1 MLCDVISS
9 SFSKFENKRIQNLQ
23 SPRLSLDF
31 VILKKEELCVPRLP
45 TLRSTATNRMGVK
58 QTRRAACH
66 AIRRRRWRTL
76 PCLASLFFRQTRSGS
91 SLNILFVLCPRS
103 SRVPRT
109 HELARPARRATALRC
124 FHFCFC
130 TKHCK
135 QTPRR
140 RRLRTHSALFACF
153 SGTTA
158 KHKMYSVPVV
168 ASMYVQEHR
177 WLS

>member
-1 MLCDVISS
+1 MLVTVWQILNMKHVKWPETEILGICYNLHRKTREITL
-9 SFSKFENKRIQNLQ
+9 KRTYLWRVCAIWNH
-23 SPRLSLDF
+23 S
-31 VILKKEELCVPRLP
+31 VPCHP
-45 TLRSTATNRMGVK
+45 T
-58 QTRRAACH
+58 
-66 AIRRRRWRTL
+66 RRRRRTL

-109 HELARPARRATALRC
+109 HELARGARATALRC

-135 QTPRR
+135 QTPPRR
-140 RRLRTHSALFACF
+140 AHSALCACF

-168 ASMYVQEHR
+168 ASMYEQHR
-177 WLS
+177 WLSWE

>member
-1 MLCDVISS
+1 MCDVISPS
-9 SFSKFENKRIQNLQ
+9 SFSKFENQGIQNLQ
-23 SPRLSLDF
+23 SPRLSLDN

-45 TLRSTATNRMGVK
+45 TLRSTATNRVGVK
-58 QTRRAACH
+58 QTRRAACR
-66 AIRRRRWRTL
+66 AI
-76 PCLASLFFRQTRSGS
+76 PPAPPPAYIAMFGISFFRQTRSGS

-109 HELARPARRATALRC
+109 HELARPARY
-124 FHFCFC
+124 C
-130 TKHCK
+130 TEVLSLLLLH
-135 QTPRR
+135 QTLQANAAP
-140 RRLRTHSALFACF
+140 HAQCACF

-168 ASMYVQEHR
+168 ASMYVQHR

>member
-1 MLCDVISS
+1 MCDVITS
-9 SFSKFENKRIQNLQ
+9 SFSKFENRGIQSLQ
-23 SPRLSLDF
+23 SLRLSLDF
-31 VILKKEELCVPRLP
+31 DLRYSQKEELCVPRLP
-45 TLRSTATNRMGVK
+45 TLRSTATN
-58 QTRRAACH
+58 QTRRAACR
-66 AIRRRRWRTL
+66 ATRRRRRRTL

-140 RRLRTHSALFACF
+140 RRTHSALCACF